1 MKRSGSRKSNEM
13 RAVQIIPNY
22 LTHAEGSCLVS
33 FGNTKVICAA
43 TIENKVPS
51 FLKGSGMGWVTAEY
65 SLLPRSTSTRTER
78 EAVKG
83 KQSGRTQEI
92 QRLIGRSLRSM
103 VNLEFLEG
111 IQIKIDCDVI
121 EADGGTRTAAISGSS
136 VALALALRNFD
147 NHALKHMIAA
157 VSCGVVDGR
166 VLLDLD
172 YNEDFNATVDAN
184 FVFTN
189 NQEIVELQASGEK
202 GVLQDKELLTMLEY
216 SRNGLQQ
223 VFDLQKEVLAKK

>member
-1 MKRSGSRKSNEM
+1 MKRSGSRKNNEM

-65 SLLPRSTSTRTER
+65 SLLPRSTSARTER

-147 NHALKHMIAA
+147 NHALKYMIAA

-184 FVFTN
+184 FVFTD